1 MTSVASRE
9 LRNHTAAVLR
19 RVTEGTDVTV
29 TVNGVPVAVITRPR
43 GQRPASMSRGDLVRL
58 HAEALPDAGFR
69 TDLAWISGDTTDD
82 LGDPA

>member
-43 GQRPASMSRGDLVRL
+43 GQRPASMSRRDLVQL
-58 HAEALPDAGFR
+58 HEEALPDVRFR
-69 TDLAWISGDTTDD
+69 ADLAWISSDTTDD